1 MISAKGIHFCVNQR
15 PILDHVD
22 LEVLPSEVMVVLGPN
37 GAGKTSLLRLL
48 TGEQKCLHGVIS
60 INNTPIGELK
70 PDQLARC
77 RAVMPQHSIV
87 NFSYTVGE
95 IIALGALSHDRTSRS
110 EKLIEEV
117 MELTQTKGLR
127 ERMIEELSG
136 GERQRVHLARVLV
149 QIWEE
154 KPYARYLFLDEP
166 TSSMDISQQHQVLQI
181 IGQLKQR
188 NIGVFAILHDLNL
201 ANQYADKVLLMK
213 GGSIK
218 YFGNA
223 KETMTGEKL
232 SEVFG
237 HPISVLPHPMEEQQ
251 VIIAAETNSK
261 HQSYSSFK
269 TA

>member
-1 MISAKGIHFCVNQR
+1 MIRAKGIHFCFKER
-15 PILDHVD
+15 PILDKVN
-22 LEVLPSEVMVVLGPN
+22 LEIVPCEILVVLGPN
-37 GAGKTSLLRLL
+37 GAGKSTLLKLL
-48 TGEQKCLHGVIS
+48 NGEQKCLHGSVR
-60 INNTPIGELK
+60 INDNPVDQLK
-70 PDQLARC
+70 PDQLARF
-77 RAVMPQHSIV
+77 RAVMPQHSTV
-87 NFSYTVGE
+87 NFPYSVEE
-95 IIALGALSHDRTSRS
+95 IIALGTLSHDRESRS
-110 EKLIEEV
+110 EKLMEEV
-117 MELTQTKGLR
+117 MELTQTKVLR
-127 ERMIEELSG
+127 DRMMEELSG
-136 GERQRVHLARVLV
+136 GERQRIHLARVLV

-154 KPYARYLFLDEP
+154 RPYARYLFLDEP
-166 TSSMDISQQHQVLQI
+166 TSSMDIAQQHQVLQI

-188 NIGVFAILHDLNL
+188 NIGVFTILHDLNL

-251 VIIAAETNSK
+251 VIISAETSTK
-261 HQSYSSFK
+261 HQSYASFK